1 MKTIGTIEVI
11 DPAFSQL
18 LAPGAAIE
26 VLGEGFTWTEGP
38 VWVKSGGY
46 LLFSDIPPNKMMKWD
61 PQNGVS
67 LFRERVGYTGKE
79 KFTGKE
85 PGTNGLTVDRQGR
98 VVACCHGDRCIKRI
112 EPDGSLT
119 VLADKYDGKRL
130 NSPNDLVHKS
140 NGDLYFTDPPY
151 GLPQG
156 EQDPGRELDW
166 FGVYRLSPD
175 GQVTLLTKEFV
186 RPNGL
191 AFSPD
196 EKILYV
202 GQSGSV
208 EPGWRAFPV
217 NEDGTLG
224 PGKVFFDPAPWVQEK
239 RPGSPDG
246 MKVDQQGNLWATG
259 PGGVYCFSP
268 DGKVLGR
275 LNTGERTGNCAFG
288 EDGSSLFICAH
299 SYLCRVRLTVKGV
312 GF

>member
-1 MKTIGTIEVI
+1 MKTIGSIEVI

-26 VLGEGFTWTEGP
+26 VLGEGFAWSEGP
-38 VWVKSGGY
+38 VWVKNGGY

-61 PQNGVS
+61 PQTGIS
-67 LFRERVGYTGKE
+67 LFREGVGYTGQE

-85 PGTNGLTVDRQGR
+85 PGTNGLTLDAEGR
-98 VVACCHGDRCIKRI
+98 IVACCHGDRCIKRI
-112 EPDGSLT
+112 EKDGSLT

-130 NSPNDLVHKS
+130 NSPNDLVYKS

-156 EQDPGRELDW
+156 EKDPGRELDW
-166 FGVYRLSPD
+166 FGVYRLSTD
-175 GQVTLLTKEFV
+175 GKVTLLTKEFV

-191 AFSPD
+191 VFSPD

-202 GQSGSV
+202 GQSGSF
-208 EPGWRAFPV
+208 EPGWRVFPV
-217 NEDGTLG
+217 KDDGTLG
-224 PGKVFFDPAPWVQEK
+224 DSKIFYDPSAWVQEK

-246 MKVDQQGNLWATG
+246 MTVDQQGNLWATG

-268 DGKVLGR
+268 SGKVLGR
-275 LNTGERTGNCAFG
+275 LNTGERTGNCTFG
-288 EDGSSLFICAH
+288 ADGSTLFICAH
-299 SYLCRVRLTVKGV
+299 SYLCRVRMRVKGI